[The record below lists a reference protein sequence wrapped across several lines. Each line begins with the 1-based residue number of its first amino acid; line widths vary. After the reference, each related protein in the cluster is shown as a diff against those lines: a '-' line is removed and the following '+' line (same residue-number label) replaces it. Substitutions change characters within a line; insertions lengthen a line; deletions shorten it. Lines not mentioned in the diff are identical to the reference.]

1 MSVRKKASLLTDFAM
16 NAYVRDTARTVSRGF
31 FRDKFAGYIIY
42 IYIHFGYSWLGYI
55 TIVLAA
61 NVPEKQNEGEIVSTK
76 QKITCPPNKIFI

>member
-42 IYIHFGYSWLGYI
+42 INIYCIYTSDIPG
-55 TIVLAA
+55 
-61 NVPEKQNEGEIVSTK
+61 
-76 QKITCPPNKIFI
+76 

>member
-42 IYIHFGYSWLGYI
+42 IYCIYTSDIPG
-55 TIVLAA
+55 
-61 NVPEKQNEGEIVSTK
+61 
-76 QKITCPPNKIFI
+76 

>member
-42 IYIHFGYSWLGYI
+42 VYIYTLRIFLVRLYYNSFGGKC
-55 TIVLAA
+55 TR
-61 NVPEKQNEGEIVSTK
+61 ETK
-76 QKITCPPNKIFI
+76 RRRNSFNQAKNYLPT

>member
-31 FRDKFAGYIIY
+31 FRYIIY

-61 NVPEKQNEGEIVSTK
+61 NVPEKQKEGEIVSTK